1 MNKEK
6 NLVCTRCRTAADTG
20 RPFENIEFETG
31 EIYLFHKTDPDCP
44 DGDALWAVF
53 DSRDVNGIML
63 ESCTDNL
70 IDFTLRCRL
79 PADYRYCRLSTE
91 SEVREYAVALA
102 MFEIEREPIPKT
114 SPFRIVRNDSRRR

>member
-1 MNKEK
+1 MKIINNFVRTCCE
-6 NLVCTRCRTAADTG
+6 TAADID
-20 RPFENIEFETG
+20 RPLGNIEFEIG

-44 DGDALWAVF
+44 DDDALWAVF
-53 DSRDVNGIML
+53 GGRDANGIML

-79 PADYRYCRLSTE
+79 PADYRHCRLASR

-102 MFEIEREPIPKT
+102 MFEIERNPI
-114 SPFRIVRNDSRRR
+114 R